1 MLDLLTSGLSVVFAP
16 KMFILIIFAV
26 FLGTLF
32 GALPGVSATMAVTLG
47 IPFTYK
53 MDAVSAIAFLVAIYC
68 ASITGGGM
76 TAILFKIPGVPSSAP
91 TTYDGYPMAQRG
103 EAGKALGVQLIA
115 SAIGGMFAAVC
126 MLIFSPQL
134 TQAALSF
141 GPSELFAISF
151 MGLSILTSLEEGN
164 VCRTIISGLLGLLL
178 ACIGLDPLLG
188 VPRLTFG
195 TRFLTS
201 GIEMIPVMIGF
212 FAVTEVLKQTN
223 KPSKLKAVTGKDGKA
238 DMSAKMP
245 TLKEMWSLKGV
256 IARCSIL
263 GTVIGI
269 LPGAGA
275 TIASFLC
282 YSEEQKISKHP
293 EKFGTGCLEGIAAP
307 ESGNNAATGGSM
319 VPLLSLGIP
328 GGNAA
333 AIMMSALVLK
343 GVTMGPLLLVN
354 QPQFLS
360 ATFASMFVS
369 NIVMVFAAMIIARI
383 FVQVLKIPY
392 SILGPTIIMM
402 ATIGAY
408 STKNTAVDV
417 ILMAISGLIGFV
429 FSTCKFNS
437 SAMILGL
444 VLGVICESNLRRAY
458 TIVAGDTLME
468 ATINILTRPVTGI
481 IILICILV
489 LLSPVYKPLLKSI
502 TKKQPR
508 SNYSNLLSFTHL
520 STRGKPIS
528 PTASPSSFSEVF
540 VMKFKVRIPLQY
552 VKPVCIAAVLV
563 GIFAVAAGSWIT
575 GLCLLLGAY
584 LLEKSCYRCPHCG
597 KKLDMKYPL
606 FKGSCC
612 PACKAELRPAAEKNA
627 AK

>member
-1 MLDLLTSGLSVVFAP
+1 
-16 KMFILIIFAV
+16 MFLLIIFAV

-103 EAGKALGVQLIA
+103 EAGKALGMQLVC
-115 SAIGGMFAAVC
+115 SAIGGMFAAIC
-126 MLIFSPQL
+126 MLLLSPQL

-151 MGLSILTSLEEGN
+151 MGLSILTSLETDN
-164 VCRTIISGLLGLLL
+164 ICRTIISGLLGLLL

-195 TRFLTS
+195 TRLLTS

-212 FAVTEVLKQTN
+212 FAVTRVLKQTA
-223 KPSKLKAVTGKDGKA
+223 KPSKLTAVGGNSN
-238 DMSAKMP
+238 MSAKLP
-245 TLKEMWSLKGV
+245 SLKEFLSVKWIV
-256 IARCSIL
+256 ARCSVV
-263 GTVIGI
+263 GTIIGI

-275 TIASFLC
+275 TIASFMC
-282 YSEEQKISKHP
+282 YSMEQKLSKHP
-293 EKFGTGCLEGIAAP
+293 EKFGTGCLDGIAAP
-307 ESGNNAATGGSM
+307 ETGNNAATGGAM

-343 GVTMGPLLLVN
+343 GVTMGPLLLID

-369 NIVMVFAAMIIARI
+369 NIVMVFAAIIIAKV
-383 FVQVLKIPY
+383 FVQILKVPY

-408 STKNTAVDV
+408 ATKNTAVDV
-417 ILMAISGLIGFV
+417 ILMAVAGLAGFLLV
-429 FSTCKFNS
+429 KCKFNS

-444 VLGVICESNLRRAY
+444 VLGSICESNLRRAV
-458 TIVAGDTLME
+458 TIIQGDTLLE
-468 ATINILTRPVTGI
+468 AFINLMKRPVTGI
-481 IILICILV
+481 IMVVCLVVLIW
-489 LLSPVYKPLLKSI
+489 PV
-502 TKKQPR
+502 
-508 SNYSNLLSFTHL
+508 
-520 STRGKPIS
+520 
-528 PTASPSSFSEVF
+528 
-540 VMKFKVRIPLQY
+540 
-552 VKPVCIAAVLV
+552 VKPMIA
-563 GIFAVAAGSWIT
+563 
-575 GLCLLLGAY
+575 
-584 LLEKSCYRCPHCG
+584 K
-597 KKLDMKYPL
+597 
-606 FKGSCC
+606 
-612 PACKAELRPAAEKNA
+612 KAE

>member
-1 MLDLLTSGLSVVFAP
+1 MELLTSGLSVVFQP
-16 KMFILIIFAV
+16 TMFLLIIFAV

-103 EAGKALGVQLIA
+103 EAGKALGMQLVC
-115 SAIGGMFAAVC
+115 SAIGGMFAAIC
-126 MLIFSPQL
+126 MLLLSPQL

-151 MGLSILTSLEEGN
+151 MGLSILTSLETDN
-164 VCRTIISGLLGLLL
+164 ICRTIISGLLGLLL

-195 TRFLTS
+195 TRLLTS

-212 FAVTEVLKQTN
+212 FAVTEVLKQTA
-223 KPSKLKAVTGKDGKA
+223 KPSKLTAVGGNSN
-238 DMSAKMP
+238 MSAKLP
-245 TLKEMWSLKGV
+245 SLKEFLSVKWIV
-256 IARCSIL
+256 ARCSVV
-263 GTVIGI
+263 GTIIGI

-275 TIASFLC
+275 TIASFMC
-282 YSEEQKISKHP
+282 YSMEQKLSKHP
-293 EKFGTGCLEGIAAP
+293 EKFGTGCLDGIAAP
-307 ESGNNAATGGSM
+307 ETGNNAATGGAM

-343 GVTMGPLLLVN
+343 GVTMGPLLLID

-369 NIVMVFAAMIIARI
+369 NIIMVFAAIIIAKV
-383 FVQVLKIPY
+383 FVQILKVPY

-408 STKNTAVDV
+408 ATKNTAVDV
-417 ILMAISGLIGFV
+417 ILMAVAGLAGFLLV
-429 FSTCKFNS
+429 KCKFNS

-444 VLGVICESNLRRAY
+444 VLGSICESNLRRAV
-458 TIVAGDTLME
+458 TIIQGDTLLE
-468 ATINILTRPVTGI
+468 AFINLMKRPVTGI
-481 IILICILV
+481 IMVVCLVVLIW
-489 LLSPVYKPLLKSI
+489 PV
-502 TKKQPR
+502 
-508 SNYSNLLSFTHL
+508 
-520 STRGKPIS
+520 
-528 PTASPSSFSEVF
+528 
-540 VMKFKVRIPLQY
+540 
-552 VKPVCIAAVLV
+552 VKPMIA
-563 GIFAVAAGSWIT
+563 
-575 GLCLLLGAY
+575 
-584 LLEKSCYRCPHCG
+584 K
-597 KKLDMKYPL
+597 
-606 FKGSCC
+606 
-612 PACKAELRPAAEKNA
+612 KAE

>member
-47 IPFTYK
+47 IPFTYR
-53 MDAVSAIAFLVAIYC
+53 MAPVDAIAFLVAIYC

-103 EAGKALGVQLIA
+103 EAGKALGVQLIC
-115 SAIGGMFAAVC
+115 SAIGGVFAAIC
-126 MLIFSPQL
+126 MLLLSPQL

-151 MGLSILTSLEEGN
+151 MGLSILTSLETDN
-164 VCRTIISGLLGLLL
+164 ICRTIISGLIGLLL

-223 KPSKLKAVTGKDGKA
+223 KPAKLQAVGDNKQSV
-238 DMSAKMP
+238 SAKMP
-245 TLKEMWSLKGV
+245 SIKELMSVKWI
-256 IARCSIL
+256 IARCSVL
-263 GTVIGI
+263 GTVVGI

-282 YSEEQKISKHP
+282 YSTEQKLSKHP
-293 EKFGTGCLEGIAAP
+293 EKFGTGCIDGIAAP
-307 ESGNNAATGGSM
+307 ETGNNAATGGSM

-354 QPQFLS
+354 QPQFLA
-360 ATFASMFVS
+360 ATFSSMMVS
-369 NIVMVFAAMIIARI
+369 NIIMVFAAIVIAKI
-383 FVQVLKIPY
+383 FVQILKVPY

-408 STKNTAVDV
+408 ATKNTAVDV

-429 FSTCKFNS
+429 FVTCKFNS

-458 TIVAGDTLME
+458 TIAAGNSLWEETV
-468 ATINILTRPVTGI
+468 NIVSRPVTGI
-481 IILICILV
+481 ILVICLVV
-489 LLSPVYKPLLKSI
+489 LLSPVVKPLIRKKKS
-502 TKKQPR
+502 
-508 SNYSNLLSFTHL
+508 
-520 STRGKPIS
+520 
-528 PTASPSSFSEVF
+528 
-540 VMKFKVRIPLQY
+540 
-552 VKPVCIAAVLV
+552 
-563 GIFAVAAGSWIT
+563 
-575 GLCLLLGAY
+575 
-584 LLEKSCYRCPHCG
+584 
-597 KKLDMKYPL
+597 
-606 FKGSCC
+606 
-612 PACKAELRPAAEKNA
+612 
-627 AK
+627 

>member
-16 KMFILIIFAV
+16 KMFLLLIFAV

-47 IPFTYK
+47 IPFTYR
-53 MDAVSAIAFLVAIYC
+53 MTPVDAIAFLVAIYC
-68 ASITGGGM
+68 ASVTGGGM

-103 EAGKALGVQLIA
+103 EAGKALGVQLIC
-115 SAIGGMFAAVC
+115 SAIGGVFAAIC
-126 MLIFSPQL
+126 MLLLSPQL

-151 MGLSILTSLEEGN
+151 MGLSILTSLETDN
-164 VCRTIISGLLGLLL
+164 ICRTIISGLIGLLL

-223 KPSKLKAVTGKDGKA
+223 KPAKLQAVGDSKKSV
-238 DMSAKMP
+238 SAKMP
-245 TLKEMWSLKGV
+245 SIKELLSVKWI
-256 IARCSIL
+256 IARCSVL
-263 GTVIGI
+263 GTVVGI

-282 YSEEQKISKHP
+282 YSTEQKLSKHP
-293 EKFGTGCLEGIAAP
+293 EKFGTGCIDGIAAP
-307 ESGNNAATGGSM
+307 EVGNNAATGGSM

-354 QPQFLS
+354 QPRFLA
-360 ATFASMFVS
+360 ATFSSMMVA
-369 NIVMVFAAMIIARI
+369 NIIMVFAAIVIAKI
-383 FVQVLKIPY
+383 FVQILKVPY

-408 STKNTAVDV
+408 ATKNTAVDV

-429 FSTCKFNS
+429 FVTCKFNS

-458 TIVAGDTLME
+458 TIAAGNSLWEETV
-468 ATINILTRPVTGI
+468 NILSRPVTGI
-481 IILICILV
+481 ILIICLVV
-489 LLSPVYKPLLKSI
+489 LLNPVVKPLIRKKKS
-502 TKKQPR
+502 
-508 SNYSNLLSFTHL
+508 
-520 STRGKPIS
+520 
-528 PTASPSSFSEVF
+528 
-540 VMKFKVRIPLQY
+540 
-552 VKPVCIAAVLV
+552 
-563 GIFAVAAGSWIT
+563 
-575 GLCLLLGAY
+575 
-584 LLEKSCYRCPHCG
+584 
-597 KKLDMKYPL
+597 
-606 FKGSCC
+606 
-612 PACKAELRPAAEKNA
+612 
-627 AK
+627 

>member
-1 MLDLLTSGLSVVFAP
+1 MELLTSGLSVVFQP
-16 KMFILIIFAV
+16 TMFLLIIFAV

-103 EAGKALGVQLIA
+103 EAGKALGMQLVC

-126 MLIFSPQL
+126 MLLLSPQL

-151 MGLSILTSLEEGN
+151 MGLSILTSLETDN
-164 VCRTIISGLLGLLL
+164 ICRTIISGLLGLLL

-195 TRFLTS
+195 TRLLTS

-212 FAVTEVLKQTN
+212 FAVTEVLKQTA
-223 KPSKLKAVTGKDGKA
+223 KPSKLTAVGGNSN
-238 DMSAKMP
+238 MSAKLP
-245 TLKEMWSLKGV
+245 SLKEFLSVKWIV
-256 IARCSIL
+256 ARCSVV
-263 GTVIGI
+263 GTIIGI

-275 TIASFLC
+275 TIASFMC
-282 YSEEQKISKHP
+282 YSMEQKLSKHP
-293 EKFGTGCLEGIAAP
+293 EKFGTGCLDGIAAP
-307 ESGNNAATGGSM
+307 ETGNNAATGGAM

-343 GVTMGPLLLVN
+343 GVTMGPLLLID

-369 NIVMVFAAMIIARI
+369 NIVMVFAAIIIAKV
-383 FVQVLKIPY
+383 FVQILKVPY

-408 STKNTAVDV
+408 ATKNTAVDV
-417 ILMAISGLIGFV
+417 ILMAVAGLAGFLLV
-429 FSTCKFNS
+429 KCKFNS

-444 VLGVICESNLRRAY
+444 VLGSICESNLRRAV
-458 TIVAGDTLME
+458 TIIQGDTLLE
-468 ATINILTRPVTGI
+468 AFINLMKRPVTGI
-481 IILICILV
+481 IMVVCLVVLIW
-489 LLSPVYKPLLKSI
+489 PV
-502 TKKQPR
+502 
-508 SNYSNLLSFTHL
+508 
-520 STRGKPIS
+520 
-528 PTASPSSFSEVF
+528 
-540 VMKFKVRIPLQY
+540 
-552 VKPVCIAAVLV
+552 VKPMIA
-563 GIFAVAAGSWIT
+563 
-575 GLCLLLGAY
+575 
-584 LLEKSCYRCPHCG
+584 K
-597 KKLDMKYPL
+597 
-606 FKGSCC
+606 
-612 PACKAELRPAAEKNA
+612 KAE

>member
-1 MLDLLTSGLSVVFAP
+1 
-16 KMFILIIFAV
+16 MFLLIIFAV

-103 EAGKALGVQLIA
+103 EAGKALGMQLVC

-126 MLIFSPQL
+126 MLLLSPQL

-151 MGLSILTSLEEGN
+151 MGLSILTSLETDN
-164 VCRTIISGLLGLLL
+164 ICRTIISGLLGLLL

-195 TRFLTS
+195 TRLLTS

-212 FAVTEVLKQTN
+212 FAVTEVLKQTA
-223 KPSKLKAVTGKDGKA
+223 KPSKLTAVGGNSN
-238 DMSAKMP
+238 MSAKLP
-245 TLKEMWSLKGV
+245 SLKEFLSVKWIV
-256 IARCSIL
+256 ARCSVV
-263 GTVIGI
+263 GTIIGI

-275 TIASFLC
+275 TIASFMC
-282 YSEEQKISKHP
+282 YSMEQKLSKHP
-293 EKFGTGCLEGIAAP
+293 EKFGTGCLDGIAAP
-307 ESGNNAATGGSM
+307 ETGNNAATGGAM

-343 GVTMGPLLLVN
+343 GVTMGPLLLID

-369 NIVMVFAAMIIARI
+369 NIVMVFAAIIIAKV
-383 FVQVLKIPY
+383 FVQILKVPY

-408 STKNTAVDV
+408 ATKNTAVDV
-417 ILMAISGLIGFV
+417 ILMAVAGLAGFLLV
-429 FSTCKFNS
+429 KCKFNS

-444 VLGVICESNLRRAY
+444 VLGSICESNLRRAV
-458 TIVAGDTLME
+458 TIIQGDTLLQ
-468 ATINILTRPVTGI
+468 AFINLMKRPVTGI
-481 IILICILV
+481 ILVVCLVVLIW
-489 LLSPVYKPLLKSI
+489 PV
-502 TKKQPR
+502 
-508 SNYSNLLSFTHL
+508 
-520 STRGKPIS
+520 
-528 PTASPSSFSEVF
+528 
-540 VMKFKVRIPLQY
+540 
-552 VKPVCIAAVLV
+552 VKPMIA
-563 GIFAVAAGSWIT
+563 
-575 GLCLLLGAY
+575 
-584 LLEKSCYRCPHCG
+584 K
-597 KKLDMKYPL
+597 
-606 FKGSCC
+606 
-612 PACKAELRPAAEKNA
+612 KAE

>member
-16 KMFILIIFAV
+16 KMFLLLIFAV

-47 IPFTYK
+47 IPFTYR
-53 MDAVSAIAFLVAIYC
+53 MTPVDAIAFLVAIYC
-68 ASITGGGM
+68 ASVTGGGM

-103 EAGKALGVQLIA
+103 EAGKALGVQLIC
-115 SAIGGMFAAVC
+115 SAIGGVFAAIC
-126 MLIFSPQL
+126 MLLLSPQL

-151 MGLSILTSLEEGN
+151 MGLSILTSLETDN
-164 VCRTIISGLLGLLL
+164 ICRTIISGLIGLLL

-223 KPSKLKAVTGKDGKA
+223 KPAKLQAVGDSKKSV
-238 DMSAKMP
+238 SAKMP
-245 TLKEMWSLKGV
+245 SIKELLSVKWI
-256 IARCSIL
+256 IARCSVL
-263 GTVIGI
+263 GTVVGI

-282 YSEEQKISKHP
+282 YSTEQKLSKHP
-293 EKFGTGCLEGIAAP
+293 EKFGTGCIDGIAAP
-307 ESGNNAATGGSM
+307 EVGNNAATGGSM

-333 AIMMSALVLK
+333 AIMM
-343 GVTMGPLLLVN
+343 GPLLLVN
-354 QPQFLS
+354 QPQFLA
-360 ATFASMFVS
+360 ATFSSMMVA
-369 NIVMVFAAMIIARI
+369 NIIMVFAAIVIAKI
-383 FVQVLKIPY
+383 FVQILKVPY

-408 STKNTAVDV
+408 ATKNTAVDV

-429 FSTCKFNS
+429 FVTCKFNS

-458 TIVAGDTLME
+458 TIAAGNSLWEETV
-468 ATINILTRPVTGI
+468 NILSRPVTGI
-481 IILICILV
+481 ILIICLVV
-489 LLSPVYKPLLKSI
+489 LLNPVVKPLIRKKKS
-502 TKKQPR
+502 
-508 SNYSNLLSFTHL
+508 
-520 STRGKPIS
+520 
-528 PTASPSSFSEVF
+528 
-540 VMKFKVRIPLQY
+540 
-552 VKPVCIAAVLV
+552 
-563 GIFAVAAGSWIT
+563 
-575 GLCLLLGAY
+575 
-584 LLEKSCYRCPHCG
+584 
-597 KKLDMKYPL
+597 
-606 FKGSCC
+606 
-612 PACKAELRPAAEKNA
+612 
-627 AK
+627 